1 MKTVRLNRFLAL
13 AGVASRRRCDEIVRS
28 GRVAIGGETVDDPAR
43 GVEPAQD
50 RVTLDGKPL
59 AAVAP
64 RTWLLNKPRG
74 VLSAASDARGGRT
87 VLDLAREAGITERL
101 YPVGRLDKDSRG
113 LLLLSNEGDLAL
125 RLTHPRYGVEKTYR
139 VSINLPITATQ
150 QRRFAAGLPLEDG
163 PTRPCRIRPLPGRAN
178 YEVVLA
184 EGRKRQ
190 IRRMFEA
197 MGRRVTDLRRV
208 RLGALS
214 LGALR
219 EGELRELSGRE
230 LQALKRSV
238 GLR

>member
-1 MKTVRLNRFLAL
+1 LKPVRLNRFLAL

-28 GRVAIGGETVDDPAR
+28 GRVAIDGQRVDDPAR
-43 GVEPAQD
+43 SVDPDKQ

-64 RTWLLNKPRG
+64 CTWLLNKPRG

-87 VLDLAREAGITERL
+87 VLDLAREAGIEERL

-113 LLLLSNEGDLAL
+113 LILLSNEGDLAL

-139 VSINLPITATQ
+139 VNINLPITATQ
-150 QRRFAAGLPLEDG
+150 QRRFAGGLPLEDG
-163 PTRPCRIRPLPGRAN
+163 TTRPCRIRPLPGRAS
-178 YEVVLA
+178 YEIVIA

-208 RLGALS
+208 RLGPLA

-219 EGELRELSGRE
+219 EGELRQLSSAE
-230 LQALKRSV
+230 LQRLKQAV

>member
-1 MKTVRLNRFLAL
+1 
-13 AGVASRRRCDEIVRS
+13 
-28 GRVAIGGETVDDPAR
+28 VAIDGKTVDDPAR
-43 GVEPAQD
+43 GVDPRKQ
-50 RVTLDGKPL
+50 RVTLDGRPL
-59 AAVAP
+59 AAAEP
-64 RTWLLNKPRG
+64 RTWILNKPRG

-87 VLDLAREAGITERL
+87 VVDLAREAGIAERL

-139 VSINLPITATQ
+139 VSLNLPITATQ
-150 QRRFAAGLPLEDG
+150 QRRFGGGLALDDG
-163 PTRPCRIRPLPGRAN
+163 PTRPCRIRPLPGRAR
-178 YEVVLA
+178 YEVVIA

-197 MGRRVTDLRRV
+197 LNRRVVDLRRV
-208 RLGALS
+208 RLGPLS
-214 LGALR
+214 LGRLP

-230 LQALKRSV
+230 LQTLKRAV